1 MQIHPSRDVIRQ
13 TFRDAFSGE
22 PERVLGNS
30 PATDISGDLIF
41 TKEDILKTSD
51 VLSQMLRGIF
61 VEKGITYQ
69 YLARRYR
76 EYALNT
82 LRILPSK
89 VSTGKGNLMS
99 AIHRPTLSFK
109 KFYEVI
115 VLILEYDLDM
125 SITLTD
131 ATGEKTVFNHHAM
144 LDDAVN
150 GRPGSGDG
158 S

>member
-22 PERVLGNS
+22 CEEVLGNS
-30 PATDISGDLIF
+30 PETDSSGDLIF

-61 VEKGITYQ
+61 VEKGVTYQ

-82 LRILPSK
+82 LRILPTK

-99 AIHRPTLSFK
+99 AIHRPILSFK
-109 KFYEVI
+109 KFYEVV
-115 VLILEYDLDM
+115 VLILGYDVDM
-125 SITLTD
+125 TITLTD
-131 ATGEKTVFNHHAM
+131 HMGEKMSFNHHEM
-144 LDDAVN
+144 VN
-150 GRPGSGDG
+150 DTVNRISGMG
-158 S
+158 EQS